1 MKTHGGPKFLLLL
14 LTTKPRAGRL
24 LCSEKNPEMILH
36 CLKTVD
42 NLLGGFLGT
51 LLNIKIKKKACAQ
64 LKVLSGSYPLS
75 LNYLL
80 ACLPPLRQWWS
91 CPHCIFCVL
100 VYRHQRWHSLTLWET
115 LSCRSAPPL
124 SACSL
129 QAVHGPTLQHM
140 TTRLT
145 WKTPWKQYVS
155 CEYVYMCLLQQKS
168 VFNFNKK
175 YDRMP
180 IRVGSPICAWYSS
193 CKGKDEHPSLVF
205 KTLHNLGLHN
215 MCVLSRSVLS
225 DSLRSQGL

>member
-36 CLKTVD
+36 CLKTFD

-145 WKTPWKQYVS
+145 
-155 CEYVYMCLLQQKS
+155 
-168 VFNFNKK
+168 
-175 YDRMP
+175 
-180 IRVGSPICAWYSS
+180 
-193 CKGKDEHPSLVF
+193 
-205 KTLHNLGLHN
+205 
-215 MCVLSRSVLS
+215 
-225 DSLRSQGL
+225 